1 MRHIYIILTIL
12 TFLTVSCNSQTHS
25 DSDNEAIELNNQAI
39 KIINSDPDSALILLD
54 KATNINKKNY
64 VAYNNKVSVYCSKG
78 DYENAIKAAKQG
90 LKVKPDLAEAVTML
104 GMLYD
109 YTGQPDKAKEQY
121 QKAIDLYDNRISTS
135 DKDKQAN
142 RLNKA
147 HALLLIGNKTEGQK
161 EVQELFKEN
170 PDDFTI
176 QMLVDFEKN
185 KYLNDLFEHNK

>member
-1 MRHIYIILTIL
+1 MN
-12 TFLTVSCNSQTHS
+12 VSCNSQTHS
-25 DSDNEAIELNNQAI
+25 ESHNEAIELNNQAI

-54 KATNINKKNY
+54 KATIIDKNNY

-78 DYENAIKAAKQG
+78 DYENAIKAAEQG
-90 LKVKPDLAEAVTML
+90 LKIKPDLAEAVTML

-109 YTGQPDKAKEQY
+109 FTGQPGKAKDQY

-147 HALLLIGNKTEGQK
+147 HALLLLGNETEGQN
-161 EVQELFKEN
+161 EVRELLKEN

-176 QMLVDFEKN
+176 QMLVDFDKN